1 MQELIKDLQNAAAL
15 YCEDREAGK
24 PTEWLRDGL
33 QEIIK
38 ARNLETKYSTA
49 EEITARA
56 YDQLENIYKATQTKN
71 TNKTRQQLN
80 RLFNIYTLAGG
91 VLTTYQII

>member
-15 YCEDREAGK
+15 YCEDRENGN
-24 PTEWLRDGL
+24 PTERIKNWLA
-33 QEIIK
+33 EIIE
-38 ARNLETKYSTA
+38 ARQLETKYSTA

-56 YDQLENIYKATQTKN
+56 FEQMENIYKATQTKD
-71 TNKTRQQLN
+71 TDKIRQQLN

-91 VLTTYQII
+91 VLTTYQLI